1 MGMDLF
7 DLPNLNVYNKLFYAN
22 ANAWQVWNKPNNCK
36 FVYIFAI
43 GGGGGGGGGRTS
55 AITNA
60 TGGGGGG
67 GSAITI
73 SLFPSSML
81 PDTIYIQVGL
91 GGAGGTPSLSG
102 NAGGISYVSNQPNT
116 TALNILLQ
124 NGSAGANG
132 GIAGGTS
139 VAGTGGAG
147 GTIWAN
153 SSFVFGN
160 LGLLTSDAGQTG
172 ANGGVQTAD
181 GGSLT
186 PTKICT
192 GGAGGGGVNGSTL
205 ANSHLGGD
213 IIGSGFL
220 PTIDGGTNDATNGT
234 QNGSSGF
241 KSLNDLF
248 TTPFQT
254 PMFFTGGAGGGSA
267 NTSARSGG
275 AGGKGSFGSG
285 GGGGGGS
292 YNGTGGA
299 GGNGG
304 DGLVLITCW

>member
-22 ANAWQVWNKPNNCK
+22 GSAWQVWNKPNNSK

-67 GSAITI
+67 GSAITNC
-73 SLFPSSML
+73 LYPSSML

-91 GGAGGTPSLSG
+91 GGVGGNASLSG
-102 NAGGISYVSNQPNT
+102 NAGGISYLSAQPNT

-132 GIAGGTS
+132 GVGGGTS
-139 VAGTGGAG
+139 VQGAG
-147 GTIWAN
+147 GTGGPIFAN
-153 SSFVFGN
+153 NSFVFGN
-160 LGLLTSDAGQTG
+160 LGLLTSDTGQTG
-172 ANGGVQTAD
+172 ASGGVQTAD

-186 PTKICT
+186 PSLICT
-192 GGAGGGGVNGSTL
+192 GGAGGGGVNGSAL
-205 ANSHLGGD
+205 ANSHLGGN
-213 IIGSGFL
+213 ITGSGFL
-220 PTIDGGTNDATNGT
+220 STIIGGTNDASNGS

-248 TTPFQT
+248 TTPFET

-275 AGGKGSFGSG
+275 GGGKGSFGSG

-304 DGLVLITCW
+304 DGLILITCW